1 MGSETV
7 NSISS
12 KYADL
17 LPPFVLFTMQ
27 IVSKTNIWRRK
38 KKKKKDSL
46 FRAWRRL
53 TLCLMCVCCVVLCCA
68 DRCQWQ
74 SDASQWAHV
83 GDYVRNWTEQST
95 VNRFF
100 CHRTNGV
107 DTFDFL
113 VFCNRTKQKPE
124 KDHTLA
130 LRTAKQKQ
138 IFLRAERLH
147 GLSVQTPGALRLLA
161 NVHWAPIFLQ
171 HVQLFVLL
179 HELSI

>member
-12 KYADL
+12 LYADL
-17 LPPFVLFTMQ
+17 LPAPPFVLFTTQ
-27 IVSKTNIWRRK
+27 IFPKASIWSR
-38 KKKKKDSL
+38 KKKDSL

-53 TLCLMCVCCVVLCCA
+53 TLCVMCVWVVLCCA

-95 VNRFF
+95 LNRFF

-147 GLSVQTPGALRLLA
+147 GLSVQTPGALRWLA